1 MYRHIMYCRQYLA
14 QVVKNASS
22 ILYIFHLHLQ
32 VVDAYK
38 TLQKENEKLQV
49 QYSTVQYQKGSLFF
63 SLK

>member
-1 MYRHIMYCRQYLA
+1 MYMHIMYCRQYLA

-22 ILYIFHLHLQ
+22 ILYICHLHLQ

-38 TLQKENEKLQV
+38 TQQKENEKLQV